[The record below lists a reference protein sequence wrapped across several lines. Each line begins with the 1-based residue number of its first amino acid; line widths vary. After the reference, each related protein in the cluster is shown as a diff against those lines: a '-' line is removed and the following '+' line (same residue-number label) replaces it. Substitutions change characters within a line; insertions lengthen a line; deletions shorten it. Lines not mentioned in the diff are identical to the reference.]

1 MTSDCLPH
9 QVQTSYAATARRGAA
24 SVTCPLCRSPSFS
37 MPAVA
42 MSAPPPSARPSAGP
56 TGWPR
61 KRRLP
66 AAQARERTVLEM
78 PHAPVDP
85 ALGTASPHE
94 WHEGW
99 VAALIGRKGLTIQS
113 IQALSGATVTVQ
125 RVSDLS
131 TSATTRLI
139 EIKGSPSQ
147 REKAEALVRA
157 KLSQVE
163 RQVGGDFQTALFV
176 ADPLRH
182 LSAERRR
189 HVDQLHALTTAPHL
203 ECAKVLEACAGD
215 AEAAAERLLLSTA
228 ARGGARELRHHGEV
242 RHEDEEDEE
251 LRRAQQESIASA
263 AHETERQ
270 RRLEQ
275 VWTTHD
281 PLMATECL

>member
-1 MTSDCLPH
+1 
-9 QVQTSYAATARRGAA
+9 
-24 SVTCPLCRSPSFS
+24 

-42 MSAPPPSARPSAGP
+42 MSAPPPSARPSAVP
-56 TGWPR
+56 TGWPH

-78 PHAPVDP
+78 PHVPADP
-85 ALGTASPHE
+85 ALGVASPHE

-99 VAALIGRKGLTIQS
+99 VAALIGRKGMTIQS
-113 IQALSGATVTVQ
+113 IQALSGATVTIQ

-131 TSATTRLI
+131 TGATTRLI

-157 KLSQVE
+157 KLSQIE
-163 RQVGGDFQTALFV
+163 QQVGGDFQMALSA

-182 LSAERRR
+182 LSAARRR
-189 HVDQLHALTTAPHL
+189 HVDQLHALTTAPPL

-215 AEAAAERLLLSTA
+215 AEAAAERLLLSAT
-228 ARGGARELRHHGEV
+228 ARGSAREFRHHGEF
-242 RHEDEEDEE
+242 RHTDEEDEE
-251 LRRAQQESIASA
+251 LRRAQQESITSA
-263 AHETERQ
+263 VDESERQ

-275 VWTTHD
+275 VRTTDD
-281 PLMATECL
+281 PLMAAECL